1 MSAAKPECVAT
12 SAAPD
17 WAIQI
22 WCDMHQ
28 IYIQLPSAQGPVV
41 LNYPRDAHGLS
52 DVLNL
57 MKSRH
62 KTEGHETPYHAPPPT
77 IKRDARFTPV
87 QRDFVRDLLRKKGII
102 GGR

>member
-1 MSAAKPECVAT
+1 MTAQIAV

-22 WCDMHQ
+22 WCDLTH
-28 IYIQLPSAQGPVV
+28 IYIQLPSQNGPCV
-41 LNYPRDAHGLS
+41 LEYPRDSHALS
-52 DVLNL
+52 DILNL

-62 KTEGHETPYHAPPPT
+62 AVEGASGPYLAPPPA

-87 QRDFVRDLLRKKGII
+87 QRDGVRDLLRRKGII
-102 GGR
+102 GK